1 MGTWRASE
9 QKNSLSPRRRWNSLA
24 ALLAAPLAL
33 VASWVQPAQVAA
45 APLDIRFEKF
55 YDASAPST
63 SQIKNDAIKSLM
75 REIGLAI
82 GPRSLGPIASQGAL
96 GVDAG
101 YEIGLSGANSN
112 ADYWKRGVETP
123 SDSLVSHSFHVRK
136 GWPQSLQLGTSV
148 THLAD
153 SNLYAAGV
161 EVQMSLID
169 GFRYIPD
176 FGVRAS
182 ASAVLGNSRM
192 DFVQGAADV
201 AMSKSF
207 GVAGVAAIQPWLG
220 YSYGLGY
227 YKPNLDALFPND
239 QTLRPITPKFESGF
253 LLSHRAAAGVRVV
266 VARVQLGFEVLRSF
280 TDSLNLMTG
289 KIGVVF

>member
-1 MGTWRASE
+1 MQGNDRGS
-9 QKNSLSPRRRWNSLA
+9 RWFGRSVA
-24 ALLAAPLAL
+24 ALGAGMAMAAAAAAPAT
-33 VASWVQPAQVAA
+33 AEA

-55 YDASAPST
+55 YDASAPAT

-82 GPRSLGPIASQGAL
+82 GPRSLGPVASQGAL

-101 YEIGLSGANSN
+101 YEIGISGANAN
-112 ADYWKRGVETP
+112 ADYWKRGVATP
-123 SDSLVSHSFHVRK
+123 SDSLTSHSFRARK
-136 GWPQSLQLGTSV
+136 GLPQSLQLGTSV

-153 SNLYAAGV
+153 SSLYAAGV
-161 EVQMSLID
+161 ELQMSLVD

-176 FGVRAS
+176 LAVRAS

-201 AMSKSF
+201 AISKAL
-207 GVAGVAAIQPWLG
+207 GVAGVASIQPWLG

-253 LLSHRAAAGVRVV
+253 LLSQRAAVGVRVV
-266 VARVQLGFEVLRSF
+266 VARVQVGFEVLRSF

>member
-1 MGTWRASE
+1 MWRASE
-9 QKNSLSPRRRWNSLA
+9 QNNGQKPRRVWGSLGMLLTASVALTAGLLGPSA
-24 ALLAAPLAL
+24 AT
-33 VASWVQPAQVAA
+33 A

-55 YDASAPST
+55 YDASAPAT

-101 YEIGLSGANSN
+101 YEISMSGANSN
-112 ADYWKRGVETP
+112 ADYWKRGVATP

-201 AMSKSF
+201 AMSKSL
-207 GVAGVAAIQPWLG
+207 GVAGVASIQPWLG

-266 VARVQLGFEVLRSF
+266 VARMQFGFEVLRSF